1 MTVIAIASLKGGVG
15 KTTTAVYLASI
26 AAGRKMPT
34 LLVDANPDGSAATW
48 VEAAAGEGWVIGVPV
63 LEAPSERLLAK
74 ALEPESPA
82 GEAIIVDTP
91 PNNAP
96 MAQLAMAQAD
106 AVILPAR
113 AGGIEIDRVVATLQL
128 VPPGKAHGVVIC
140 AAVTGSN
147 GLAAAL
153 AGWKDAGVPVWGVVP
168 QRVGIAAAMTGP
180 LHHTGLVAYGEV
192 FDTALGKVSV
202 RL

>member
-1 MTVIAIASLKGGVG
+1 MTVITIASLKGGVG

-26 AAGRKMPT
+26 AAGRQIPT
-34 LLVDANPDGSAATW
+34 LLIDANPDGSAASW
-48 VEAAAGEGWVIGVPV
+48 VEAAGDPGWVTGVPV

-74 ALEPESPA
+74 ALEPESPVN
-82 GEAIIVDTP
+82 EAIIVDTA
-91 PNNAP
+91 PNNALMTR
-96 MAQLAMAQAD
+96 MAMERAD

-128 VPPGKAHGVVIC
+128 LPPGKTYGVVIC
-140 AAVTGSN
+140 AAVIGST

-153 AGWKDAGVPVWGVVP
+153 AGWRDADVPVWGVVP

-180 LHHTGLVAYGEV
+180 LLRTGLVVYSEV
-192 FDTALGKVSV
+192 LDTAFRKVGV
-202 RL
+202 C